1 MNHKIFQVD
10 HLHFYFKIS
19 YIGNTLHKLT
29 FSDQK
34 NDLINPQLS
43 LKINEGRYSKFA
55 KDIQSQLDNYFKRK
69 LKKFDIPLHVEGSD
83 FTKNVLKEIGKIPYG
98 KTKSYKEVA
107 EKIKKPK
114 AARAVGR
121 ASGANRIPIIIP
133 CHRVVG
139 SSGELVGY
147 SGGGGLLFKSYLQL
161 LEKK

>member
-1 MNHKIFQVD
+1 MNHKIFQTSN
-10 HLHFYFKIS
+10 LHFYFKIFFK
-19 YIGNTLHKLT
+19 NDKLFRLT
-29 FSDQK
+29 FSDNK
-34 NDLINPQLS
+34 KDLINPQFS
-43 LKINEGRYSKFA
+43 LKINEGSPSRFA
-55 KDIQSQLDNYFKRK
+55 KDVENQLDNYFKRK
-69 LKKFDIPLHVEGSD
+69 LKKFDIPLEVEGTD
-83 FTKNVLKEIGKIPYG
+83 FTKNALREIIKIPYG
-98 KTKSYKEVA
+98 KTISYKHIA

-139 SSGELVGY
+139 SNGELTGY

>member
-19 YIGNTLHKLT
+19 YIGNTLHSLT

-69 LKKFDIPLHVEGSD
+69 LKQFDIPLHVEGSD

>member
-1 MNHKIFQVD
+1 MHI
-10 HLHFYFKIS
+10 
-19 YIGNTLHKLT
+19 
-29 FSDQK
+29 
-34 NDLINPQLS
+34 
-43 LKINEGRYSKFA
+43 
-55 KDIQSQLDNYFKRK
+55 
-69 LKKFDIPLHVEGSD
+69 EGSD
-83 FTKNVLKEIGKIPYG
+83 FTKNVLDEITKIPYG
-98 KTKSYKEVA
+98 KTKSYKQVA

-121 ASGANRIPIIIP
+121 ASGSNRIPIIIP

>member
-1 MNHKIFQVD
+1 MH
-10 HLHFYFKIS
+10 S
-19 YIGNTLHKLT
+19 LT

-121 ASGANRIPIIIP
+121 ASGANQIPIIIP

-139 SSGELVGY
+139 SNGELALL
-147 SGGGGLLFKSYLQL
+147 SGNELQIIKYGLQPGNRQAHRLADRNVQL
-161 LEKK
+161 

>member
-19 YIGNTLHKLT
+19 YIGNTLHSLT

-121 ASGANRIPIIIP
+121 ASGANQIPIIIP

-139 SSGELVGY
+139 SNGELTGY
-147 SGGGGLLFKSYLQL
+147 SSGGGFLFKSYLQL

>member
-1 MNHKIFQVD
+1 MDHKIFQVD

-19 YIGNTLHKLT
+19 YIDNTLHELT
-29 FSDQK
+29 FSDRK
-34 NDLINPQLS
+34 NDLIKPQLS
-43 LKINEGRYSKFA
+43 LKINEGKPSKFA
-55 KDIQSQLDNYFKRK
+55 KDIQNQLDRYFRGK
-69 LKKFDIPLHVEGSD
+69 LKKFDIPLNVNGSD
-83 FTKNVLKEIGKIPYG
+83 FTKSVLKEIGKIPYG

>member
-10 HLHFYFKIS
+10 LLHFYFKIS
-19 YIGNTLHKLT
+19 YIDDTLHNLT
-29 FSDQK
+29 FSEIK
-34 NDLINPQLS
+34 NDLIDPQLS
-43 LKINEGRYSKFA
+43 LKINEGKSSKFA
-55 KDIQSQLDNYFKRK
+55 KDIQNQLNQYFKRK
-69 LKKFDIPLHVEGSD
+69 SKKFDIRLHVGGSD
-83 FTKNVLKEIGKIPYG
+83 FTKNVLDEITKIPYG
-98 KTKSYKEVA
+98 KTKSYKQVA
-107 EKIKKPK
+107 EKIKQPK

-121 ASGANRIPIIIP
+121 ASGANKIPIIIP